1 MYLGLNLIL
10 VKYINAVGETMTR
23 NGRKMAMSLFLVDQS
38 IQLQKRFESFV
49 TTTPQWSVIKI
60 FDNDYT
66 FQCLQIKIVFRY
78 HHFVT
83 QETKKVIYFLTKGHV
98 KKQGGYLNLLLAAVR
113 SLDKVVYNWAEILM
127 KFFICFSVSSP
138 V

>member
-98 KKQGGYLNLLLAAVR
+98 KNQA
-113 SLDKVVYNWAEILM
+113 DI
-127 KFFICFSVSSP
+127 
-138 V
+138 